1 MIKKLGCF
9 LTRWENIYFAN
20 NEQRSNAVFTAVFCF
35 AHAEHNFTK
44 IR

>member
-35 AHAEHNFTK
+35 THAEHNFTK